1 MINKTVQSNKAT
13 SHSAG
18 KLLTPFSFSM
28 RLICIA
34 ALILSLTALV
44 YNQLGEPSL
53 LAISSNTDPLT
64 NKIATHADSPIELLQ
79 TKIKTDKQNGDLWFA
94 LGHEYMMV
102 NEFDNAA
109 LVYHY
114 ADKLT
119 NEPDPAI
126 YAAQATARYYIN
138 HQQMDGQVKKW
149 IDKTLLLEPS
159 NTSALMLLAT
169 DHFLSA
175 QYQLAIDY
183 WQKILDADSPKAD
196 RATIIASINQ
206 AKGMM

>member
-18 KLLTPFSFSM
+18 NLLTPFSFSM

>member
-1 MINKTVQSNKAT
+1 MINKTAQNNNAT
-13 SHSAG
+13 SINVG
-18 KLLTPFSFSM
+18 NVLMPFPSSM

-34 ALILSLTALV
+34 ALILSLTALA

-53 LAISSNTDPLT
+53 LAITSNSDALT
-64 NKIATHADSPIELLQ
+64 NKIATRSDSPIELLQ

-114 ADKLT
+114 ADKLS
-119 NEPDPAI
+119 NQPQPAI

-138 HQQMDGQVKKW
+138 HQQMDGQVQQW

-159 NTSALMLLAT
+159 NASALMLLAT

-175 QYQLAIDY
+175 QYQLAMDY

-196 RATIIASINQ
+196 RAAIIASINQ